1 MNISAV
7 SKKIIK
13 GWTVK
18 KKKFYS
24 SLTGKKNSDKVCDHV
39 LKVWDKFGIETMKC
53 T

>member
-1 MNISAV
+1 MNIWAV

-13 GWTVK
+13 GCTVK
-18 KKKFYS
+18 KKSFIVRWQV
-24 SLTGKKNSDKVCDHV
+24 KKNSDKVCDHV